1 MQTKIIKS
9 IESAFCIDDEY
20 ARDLLKLLVKSLAT
34 DFGTGSTVLDSARF
48 KCEQVYYKFYGVQPR
63 KLEYAILPMIPLIA
77 SNKKTRGLLTE
88 ELSGIVDMSSDKVKH
103 SDIQIAYR
111 LAAFSYDSML
121 KNRKLE
127 LANLTEGMRN
137 MLLDCS
143 ERLEGTPEIIAF
155 EKSRIYAIQKIDR
168 LQRKDREGISEKTP
182 IDGLMQVLFQLF
194 IEDREENDAELSS
207 LKGLYAGALGMNGAF
222 EGGSFIKSLCEYVYK
237 LREGLIKKEGF
248 GNVVCDPRSLVL
260 LKEGGSSEDPILG
273 RVCAK
278 SVRLDGDVLSIR
290 LDAKSGEYVFRFKR
304 KQ

>member
-20 ARDLLKLLVKSLAT
+20 SRDLLKLAAKSLAT
-34 DFGTGSTVLDSARF
+34 DETAGCTVFDSSRF
-48 KCEQVYYKFYGVQPR
+48 RCEQIYYKFYGVQPR

-77 SNKKTRGLLTE
+77 ANKKTRGLFAE
-88 ELSGIVDMSSDKVKH
+88 ELSGIKAASSDKVKP
-103 SDIQIAYR
+103 SDIQIAY
-111 LAAFSYDSML
+111 LLSAFSYESML
-121 KNRKLE
+121 KNKKLE

-137 MLLDCS
+137 MLFDYS
-143 ERLEGTPEIIAF
+143 ERPEGTLEIIAF

-194 IEDREENDAELSS
+194 VEDCEENDAELSS
-207 LKGLYAGALGMNGAF
+207 LKGFYAGALGMNGTF

-248 GNVVCDPRSLVL
+248 SNVVCDPRSLVM
-260 LKEGGSSEDPILG
+260 LKEGECSEDLILG
-273 RVCAK
+273 RVCVK

-290 LDAKSGEYVFRFKR
+290 LDAKSGEYAFKFKR